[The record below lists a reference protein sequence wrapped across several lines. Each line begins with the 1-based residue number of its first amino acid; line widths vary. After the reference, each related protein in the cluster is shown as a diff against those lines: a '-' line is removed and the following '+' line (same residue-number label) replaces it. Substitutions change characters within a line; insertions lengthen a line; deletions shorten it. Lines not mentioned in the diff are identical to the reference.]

1 MLVQLAVRYRVDTQL
16 SIAEIRSGSIVF
28 LVPLRILEDMFKDRF
43 TDKTHGEY
51 PFTIEDRFTDKTH
64 GEYPFTIEEWQKL
77 CRSKFDPIRKGYYGR
92 PDDKGLPIRWPRRKR
107 KEFR

>member
-16 SIAEIRSGSIVF
+16 SLAEIRSGSIVF

-43 TDKTHGEY
+43 
-51 PFTIEDRFTDKTH
+51 IDKTH

>member
-51 PFTIEDRFTDKTH
+51 PFTIE
-64 GEYPFTIEEWQKL
+64 EWQKL

>member
-43 TDKTHGEY
+43 TDKS
-51 PFTIEDRFTDKTH
+51 H

>member
-16 SIAEIRSGSIVF
+16 SLAEIRSGSIVF

-43 TDKTHGEY
+43 IDKAHGEY
-51 PFTIEDRFTDKTH
+51 PFTID
-64 GEYPFTIEEWQKL
+64 EWQKL
-77 CRSKFDPIRKGYYGR
+77 CRNKFDPIRKGYYGR